1 MRSLPFPDETGGA
14 LRQAAGPVLLK
25 TTPAARIQRARQG
38 MQGFSVERGFC
49 LLEGIAEG
57 TLNLQS
63 ERKVFGN
70 SALLNLLA
78 RPKKK
83 QKNTVLYYS

>member
-1 MRSLPFPDETGGA
+1 
-14 LRQAAGPVLLK
+14 
-25 TTPAARIQRARQG
+25 
-38 MQGFSVERGFC
+38 VERGFC